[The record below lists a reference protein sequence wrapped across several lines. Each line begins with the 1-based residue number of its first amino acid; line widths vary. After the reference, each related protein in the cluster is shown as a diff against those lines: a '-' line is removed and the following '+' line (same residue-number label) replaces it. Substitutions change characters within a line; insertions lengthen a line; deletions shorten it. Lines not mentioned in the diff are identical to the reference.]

1 MDPAVKGPPD
11 IIVSHSTSLHR
22 ELMPV
27 LQAFV
32 LGRQRYGD
40 DISSTHP
47 DIDLD
52 LWLEAGLSGGPYKNQ
67 VYELFNTTTE
77 NLWMA
82 CSVSTIGC
90 SQSIPST

>member
-1 MDPAVKGPPD
+1 VKGPPD
-11 IIVSHSTSLHR
+11 ILVSHSTSLHR

-40 DISSTHP
+40 DSSTHP
-47 DIDLD
+47 NIDLD
-52 LWLEAGLSGGPYKNQ
+52 LWLEAGSSGGPDKNQ